1 MNESIE
7 YIYDGT
13 DHAMGVSAAEAA
25 FLRYRDA
32 GLRVPPVPRELV
44 DRLAE
49 QAEWLFATDA
59 RDLTDRAGFVAAARD
74 ASMPD
79 QVSFGH
85 IGHGVSSWWL
95 CYRLMLAALAVFVRQ
110 SFGGAY
116 SSQETSRSM
125 VNATVERIEE
135 LIVLADAARRAGRIP
150 LGQRLVVVIDDL
162 DGSGWEVAGGAG
174 GWRDSSQP
182 LVDAMGFL
190 AGRNKGNA
198 GSG

>member
-59 RDLTDRAGFVAAARD
+59 RDLCRDAAERGHSKARD
-74 ASMPD
+74 ERWSHRP
-79 QVSFGH
+79 
-85 IGHGVSSWWL
+85 
-95 CYRLMLAALAVFVRQ
+95 R
-110 SFGGAY
+110 
-116 SSQETSRSM
+116 RS
-125 VNATVERIEE
+125 
-135 LIVLADAARRAGRIP
+135 
-150 LGQRLVVVIDDL
+150 
-162 DGSGWEVAGGAG
+162 
-174 GWRDSSQP
+174 
-182 LVDAMGFL
+182 
-190 AGRNKGNA
+190 
-198 GSG
+198 